1 LVIYMGS
8 LGISCAFLM
17 SMVHHQLLVTL
28 RKFLI
33 SHYGFIYNRYN
44 FGACLLVCIMW
55 TIFNWRKLLIQLF
68 FRVFKHGYRCIRY
81 QIKITTNLP
90 TSYIYANCFFISF
103 HIFGILLSSH
113 P

>member
-1 LVIYMGS
+1 MKLLIFVIVLSGYFQVNQVFYNLVHQLKYLVIYMGS

-33 SHYGFIYNRYN
+33 SHYGFIYNRYY

-68 FRVFKHGYRCIRY
+68 FRVFKHGY
-81 QIKITTNLP
+81 
-90 TSYIYANCFFISF
+90 
-103 HIFGILLSSH
+103 
-113 P
+113 